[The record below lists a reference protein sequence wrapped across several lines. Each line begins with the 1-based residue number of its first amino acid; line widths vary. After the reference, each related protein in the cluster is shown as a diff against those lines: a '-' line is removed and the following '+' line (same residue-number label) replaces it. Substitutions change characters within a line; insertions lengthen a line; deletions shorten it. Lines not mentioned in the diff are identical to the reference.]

1 MHFKATFPAGI
12 CSLRRLLQKHRFRI
26 FLLDHFGDLQ
36 HRTAKRRRN
45 LIISSL
51 PMLCIVK
58 GPTVGDNSF
67 QTDRMRLFPGHSLSI
82 FHVFQLVPPQA
93 LREKV
98 SHLRL
103 GSLGSHG
110 RAISL
115 QTQGFLLLQ
124 KRLQRLLEKSQLWK

>member
-1 MHFKATFPAGI
+1 
-12 CSLRRLLQKHRFRI
+12 
-26 FLLDHFGDLQ
+26 
-36 HRTAKRRRN
+36 
-45 LIISSL
+45 
-51 PMLCIVK
+51 MLCIIK

-67 QTDRMRLFPGHSLSI
+67 QTDRMRLFPVGHSLSI

-103 GSLGSHG
+103 GSLDSHG

-115 QTQGFLLLQ
+115 QTQSFLLLQ
-124 KRLQRLLEKSQLWK
+124 KRLQRLLLEKSQLWK